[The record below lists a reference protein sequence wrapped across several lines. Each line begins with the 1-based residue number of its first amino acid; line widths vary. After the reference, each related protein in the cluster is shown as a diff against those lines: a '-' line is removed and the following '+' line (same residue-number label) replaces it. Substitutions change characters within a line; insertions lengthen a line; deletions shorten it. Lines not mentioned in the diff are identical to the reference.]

1 MNKFPAI
8 LSESGVSVKR
18 SVEDERNARDLQLPN
33 MNSTGWAVGSGKS
46 ALSPRTRNVL
56 DSKLLIIDDEP
67 INARIL
73 EKSLRQ
79 AGYRQ
84 VITHT
89 DCETALETI
98 LTQIPDVIL
107 CDVCMPVCGL
117 EILRAVNADPDL
129 SRIPMIMV
137 TASDDESVRAEA
149 LELGANEL
157 LTKPLRTTELLPR
170 VRNALLLKSHVDQL
184 REYNRELE
192 RQVQNRTA
200 ELLASRSEL
209 IQCLARLAEYRDN
222 ETGRH
227 VVRVGRYSGLLA
239 RQLNLDSETAQLIED
254 AAPLHDIGKIGI
266 SDSILLKPGK
276 LTPEEFEI
284 MQRHVGLGKR
294 AFEPMSMHEVHT
306 LRSHTTL
313 GELMIRVGS
322 SPLLRMAAEIALTH
336 HERWDGTGYPIGLKG
351 EEIPIS
357 GRIVAVADV
366 FDALSNKRPYK
377 PAFPVEKCFEILD
390 EGSGTHFDPRVVE
403 AFKAVRD
410 DIVQVRIAL
419 ADID

>member
-149 LELGANEL
+149 LELV
-157 LTKPLRTTELLPR
+157 RT
-170 VRNALLLKSHVDQL
+170 N
-184 REYNRELE
+184 
-192 RQVQNRTA
+192 
-200 ELLASRSEL
+200 
-209 IQCLARLAEYRDN
+209 C
-222 ETGRH
+222 
-227 VVRVGRYSGLLA
+227 
-239 RQLNLDSETAQLIED
+239 
-254 AAPLHDIGKIGI
+254 
-266 SDSILLKPGK
+266 
-276 LTPEEFEI
+276 
-284 MQRHVGLGKR
+284 
-294 AFEPMSMHEVHT
+294 
-306 LRSHTTL
+306 
-313 GELMIRVGS
+313 
-322 SPLLRMAAEIALTH
+322 
-336 HERWDGTGYPIGLKG
+336 
-351 EEIPIS
+351 
-357 GRIVAVADV
+357 
-366 FDALSNKRPYK
+366 
-377 PAFPVEKCFEILD
+377 
-390 EGSGTHFDPRVVE
+390 
-403 AFKAVRD
+403 
-410 DIVQVRIAL
+410 
-419 ADID
+419 